1 MKLGEA
7 TKRCITEIKR
17 VSDIHPINK
26 VSGLLQEED
35 SEGVRYQKRLSY
47 NRGTTLLREWI
58 FLKLWVQESV
68 LSTEGRVELLGNS
81 RVGVSGI
88 MAILVSELRAGYQA

>member
-1 MKLGEA
+1 MKLGEV
-7 TKRCITEIKR
+7 TKRYITEIKR

-35 SEGVRYQKRLSY
+35 SEGVKYQKCLSY
-47 NRGTTLLREWI
+47 NRGTTLLWEWT

-68 LSTEGRVELLGNS
+68 LSTEGRVELFGNS
-81 RVGVSGI
+81 KVGVSGI